1 MPKNRSRKRHNR
13 DKRPKLT
20 EEQIRLLMGD
30 PDEPIEEDEWMRKVL
45 EPFRFWPLEVRKR
58 WAEEWREEHR
68 QSE

>member
-1 MPKNRSRKRHNR
+1 
-13 DKRPKLT
+13 
-20 EEQIRLLMGD
+20 MGD